1 MTFIKYLPITILFF
15 FLLKFLISY
24 IERLTIS
31 LNEKYIEKQI
41 ETGMLSIKDIQKNN
55 YKNFINIINIYF
67 NILGIE
73 ERNLLSDTDNDL
85 INFKCLSNNEY
96 IFVSCIQNDLNSENP
111 KDEDNLK
118 PIGRP
123 EVQSF
128 LSRTFINDCHKG
140 ILITNSTFSNIA
152 IDFINDFNDK
162 NHDIE
167 IKLIDG
173 YQLTK
178 AIRNNKYYIMKEGL
192 NS

>member
-31 LNEKYIEKQI
+31 LNEKYIEKQL

-67 NILGIE
+67 DILGIE
-73 ERNLLSDTDNDL
+73 EKNLLSDTNTDL
-85 INFKCLSNNEY
+85 INFKCLSNNQY
-96 IFVSCIQNDLNSENP
+96 IFVSCIQNDLTSENP

-118 PIGRP
+118 SIGRP

-128 LSRTFINDCHKG
+128 LARVFLNDCHKG
-140 ILITNSTFSNIA
+140 ILITNSTFSNLA
-152 IDFINDFNDK
+152 IDFINDLNDK

-192 NS
+192 N